1 MQNADARK
9 LLENFLGEKRSL
21 AKPLENIDT
30 WNSWYKGKVA
40 SFHNYKIYNGKKEI
54 RMEKQSMQ
62 AAKRVCEDWASL
74 LINEKVQIITSSKA
88 QPKLDEI
95 LTKYDFQ
102 VKENKA
108 VETGFALSMSAL
120 VIDVSGRV
128 ELSDDPNVPSVMIP
142 EKLEVNVL
150 SAKKI
155 IPITIENNQIIECAF
170 VVENTLTTEVCAH
183 LLSENGTYEIARLT
197 ENNKTGR
204 VEKSILATGS
214 KTPLYQIVFPN
225 IVNNLDVDSPY
236 PISIFANAI
245 DTLEALDNKY
255 DSYNNEFLFGRKRVY
270 ISAELAT
277 VDKETGEVNRTFD
290 PYDPVIQLLP
300 QGTNKDGTKQTLVET
315 STDQLRAEAH
325 NLAIQDELNYL
336 AQKVGLGNEYY
347 RLEKGRVMTATQ
359 VISEKS
365 DTFRNKRRH
374 ELPIRRSLLQ
384 FIATLMNF
392 ENLVYS
398 AGFADSDMKE
408 LKVVFDDSIIEDT
421 ESQKESSRKDVLN
434 GILSPIEYRVE
445 FYGEDE
451 ETATANI
458 NKYFGNKSLANRIN
472 AFMPAL
478 SSGAM
483 TVEQFVNA
491 VYFED
496 ANKAKLIADLTEI
509 QSKIGRVGVDDING
523 LNLDAKV

>member
-1 MQNADARK
+1 MPSNNARELLEK
-9 LLENFLGEKRSL
+9 LLGDTREI
-21 AKPLENIDT
+21 AKPMDKIDI
-30 WNSWYKGKVA
+30 WNGWYRGQVDN
-40 SFHNYKIYNGKKEI
+40 FHNYKIYNGTRDIAMTKK
-54 RMEKQSMQ
+54 SMQ

-74 LINEKVQIITSSKA
+74 LINEKIQIITSSKA

-102 VKENKA
+102 AKENKA
-108 VETGFALSMSAL
+108 VEIGFALSMSAL
-120 VIDVSGRV
+120 VIDISGDVEVSN
-128 ELSDDPNVPSVMIP
+128 DPNKPSIMNP
-142 EKLEVNVL
+142 KKLEINVL

-155 IPITIENNQIIECAF
+155 IPITIENNQITECAF
-170 VVENTLTTEVCAH
+170 VVENAQSTEICAH
-183 LLSENGTYEIARLT
+183 LISEQGTYQIVRMSQ
-197 ENNKTGR
+197 NNKTGIIQQ
-204 VEKSILATGS
+204 SIIETAS
-214 KTPLYQIVFPN
+214 NTPLYQIVFPN

-245 DTLEALDNKY
+245 DTLEAIDNKY
-255 DSYNNEFLFGRKRVY
+255 DSYNNEFLYGRKRVY
-270 ISAELAT
+270 ISAELSK
-277 VDKETGEVNRTFD
+277 VDPLTGEISKTFD
-290 PYDPVIQLLP
+290 PYDPIVNFLP
-300 QGTNKDGTKQTLVET
+300 QATNKDGTKQTLVET

-325 NLAIQDELNYL
+325 NMAIQDELNYL

-384 FIATLMNF
+384 FVATLMDF
-392 ENLVYS
+392 ENRVYGVRFS
-398 AGFADSDMKE
+398 ESDMKE

-472 AFMPAL
+472 SFLPAL

-483 TVEQFVNA
+483 TVEQFVDA
-491 VYFED
+491 VYLD
-496 ANKAKLIADLTEI
+496 DKNKTKLVADLTEL
-509 QSKIGRVGVDDING
+509 QNKLGRVGVEDINA
-523 LNLDAKV
+523 LNLGAQV